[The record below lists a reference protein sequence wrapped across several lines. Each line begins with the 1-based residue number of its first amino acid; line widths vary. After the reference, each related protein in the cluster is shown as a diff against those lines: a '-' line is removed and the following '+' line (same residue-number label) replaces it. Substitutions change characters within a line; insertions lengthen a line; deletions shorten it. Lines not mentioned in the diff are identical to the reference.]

1 MSGGSNPS
9 MQRRGRLRRALAQV
23 TLLEL
28 LALALA
34 IVAIVLFGLL
44 ARSALD
50 AEVAALNRSALTSIH
65 RLSSP
70 TLDTVAIA
78 ITWLGNVPTI
88 VVLGVAIGI
97 ALRRS
102 GRRIDAWVLGAVLA
116 GGGILSITLKS
127 VFDHPRPQVF
137 AHVYA
142 AAGQSFPSGHSLIS
156 YCLWGFVAAWLV
168 SSAPRSPLRWLGAG
182 LCIAVATSVALS
194 RLYLGVHWPSDVLA
208 GLLVAA
214 FWLAT
219 CFIGRQAVR
228 RRVARRTDLDPVA
241 EHT

>member
-1 MSGGSNPS
+1 MSDATV
-9 MQRRGRLRRALAQV
+9 RRSGRLRRALARV

-28 LALALA
+28 LALA
-34 IVAIVLFGLL
+34 IGVIAIVLFGLL
-44 ARSALD
+44 ARAVLD
-50 AEVAALNRSALTSIH
+50 AEVAAFNRAALTSIH

-70 TLDTVAIA
+70 ALDTLAIA
-78 ITWLGNVPTI
+78 ITWLGNVPTV
-88 VVLGVAIGI
+88 VVLGLALGI

-102 GRRIDAWVLGAVLA
+102 GRRIDAWVLGAVLG
-116 GGGILSITLKS
+116 GGGILSITLKA

-137 AHVYA
+137 EHVYA

-156 YCLWGFVAAWLV
+156 YCLWGFVATWLL
-168 SSAPRSPLRWLGAG
+168 SSDPRNPLRWLGAA

-194 RLYLGVHWPSDVLA
+194 RLYLGVHWPSDIVA

-228 RRVARRTDLDPVA
+228 RRVARREDLEPDRA
-241 EHT
+241 